1 MKQQNVQSIRYG
13 IAFVSFFQQ
22 SVDQYLTSRPLNWTD
37 VIQSSRYYHSE
48 KNGKAKEPN
57 WCLCFQYPNYK
68 IKNVNAK
75 NVPEQV
81 PVQQQPEPRP
91 STSRGSVKKR
101 RYRPGS
107 KALKEIRRYQK
118 GNTNQA

>member
-1 MKQQNVQSIRYG
+1 MLFKVQDIITARKMAKLRNPTGVCASNIPTTR
-13 IAFVSFFQQ
+13 SK
-22 SVDQYLTSRPLNWTD
+22 TST
-37 VIQSSRYYHSE
+37 Q
-48 KNGKAKEPN
+48 
-57 WCLCFQYPNYK
+57 
-68 IKNVNAK
+68 K
-75 NVPEQV
+75 NVPQQV